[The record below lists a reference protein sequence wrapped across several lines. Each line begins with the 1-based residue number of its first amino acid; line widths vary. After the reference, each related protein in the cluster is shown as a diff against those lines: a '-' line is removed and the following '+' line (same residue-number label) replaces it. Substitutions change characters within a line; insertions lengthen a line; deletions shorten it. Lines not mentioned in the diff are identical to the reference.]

1 MQPNTMLLMLV
12 GYNCKCNNVSYLTK
26 EHVKVKNSKGEQWA
40 VPNVSLL
47 WRFLLFIHLQLV
59 LVVQM
64 LLYMRKRLSTKVL
77 TLRFLRPNVSLSNDR
92 H

>member
-12 GYNCKCNNVSYLTK
+12 GNNYKCNNVSYLTK
-26 EHVKVKNSKGEQWA
+26 EHVKVKNSNGEQWA

-47 WRFLLFIHLQLV
+47 WRFLLFTHLQLV

-64 LLYMRKRLSTKVL
+64 LLYMRKRSSTKVL